1 MGNFAIC
8 SYGKG
13 GCYNYGTKGKA
24 DNGTYN
30 YGIYGEAAVVT
41 NSYAGYFNGNVRVT
55 GTFQNPSDIKLKENI
70 KSISPVLVNL
80 MKLKP
85 LIYNFKKDAPEFKS
99 MGLASGRHYGFTA
112 QELEEVFPELVS
124 TEAHPP
130 EDEKGEPLI
139 FKSINYIEMI
149 PILVK
154 AIQEQQE
161 EIENLK
167 KELVK

>member
-13 GCYNYGTKGKA
+13 GCYNYGTKGIA
-24 DNGTYN
+24 YNGTYN
-30 YGIYGEAAVVT
+30 YGIYGEAAVGT

-112 QELEEVFPELVS
+112 QELEEVFP
-124 TEAHPP
+124 
-130 EDEKGEPLI
+130 
-139 FKSINYIEMI
+139 
-149 PILVK
+149 
-154 AIQEQQE
+154 
-161 EIENLK
+161 
-167 KELVK
+167 